1 MQPNILQ
8 VDDTNH
14 RVFTNSNS
22 VNYPALGIEEFALR
36 RVFAIEQGQAKYVD
50 FVDLPEFWK
59 IESIYISSPEESEL
73 LVEIVNDAGI
83 PFFSDRLMRNET
95 PKQLPTVLVDNSVKL
110 KLTAYKS
117 PINLL
122 LLYLKPAHLAYMKDF

>member
-59 IESIYISSPEESEL
+59 IESIYISSSEESEL